1 MSPKPFHTF
10 HYHANAHVLSATFT
24 RPLQHVV
31 EVQGASSLPTIGGH
45 GKGRVEDF
53 RFEHFISVKRGYT
66 HVSGTPQ
73 ELEVEVEDKVKG
85 ETRVEKQTH
94 FTTLVTA
101 VAEGVNI
108 LDVVTADRIVA
119 RFASNHTFDD
129 EKYKEPHFTLVGSKF
144 ENLQIA
150 GCTIEV
156 PLDIEF
162 FEKIHTFELATNEF
176 KNNADF
182 KKMVEDPFE
191 GEYKLQGQPGHGVIL
206 CSIVDLKKMK
216 KCPGVQRKGHSFI
229 IPKFG
234 KLFLGEVLLEHGRRT
249 LTMVRFEL
257 GSPVSGSGT
266 VVQLDSNGTPY
277 PPTG

>member
-1 MSPKPFHTF
+1 MSPNPFRTF

-66 HVSGTPQ
+66 HVSGSPQ
-73 ELEVEVEDKVKG
+73 EIEG
-85 ETRVEKQTH
+85 RRH

-101 VAEGVNI
+101 VAEGLNI

-119 RFASNHTFDD
+119 RFASSHTFDD
-129 EKYKEPHFTLVGSKF
+129 KEPHFTLVGSKF

-150 GCTIEV
+150 GCRTEV
-156 PLDIEF
+156 PLDIKL
-162 FEKIHTFELATNEF
+162 FERIHTFEAARNEF
-176 KNNADF
+176 KTNSDF
-182 KKMVEDPFE
+182 RKIAEDPFE
-191 GEYKLQGQPGHGVIL
+191 AGEKLPEQPVEGVIL
-206 CSIVDLKKMK
+206 CSIVNLKEMK
-216 KCPGVQRKGHSFI
+216 TTCPGVEREGHSFV

-234 KLFLGEVLLEHGRRT
+234 KLFLGEVLLQHCRRT
-249 LTMVRFEL
+249 VTMVRFEL

-266 VVQLDSNGTPY
+266 VVQLDSNGSNY

>member
-1 MSPKPFHTF
+1 MSPFRTF
-10 HYHANAHVLSATFT
+10 HYHANAHVLSASFT
-24 RPLQHVV
+24 RPLPHVV

-53 RFEHFISVKRGYT
+53 RFEHFLSVKRGYT

-73 ELEVEVEDKVKG
+73 KIEVEVKG
-85 ETRVEKQTH
+85 EGKTRVEKKTH

-119 RFASNHTFDD
+119 RLASNHTLDAKD
-129 EKYKEPHFTLVGSKF
+129 YKEPHFTLVGSRF

-150 GCTIEV
+150 GCKVEV
-156 PLDIEF
+156 PFHIDL
-162 FEKIHTFELATNEF
+162 FEKIYTFEAARNEF
-176 KNNADF
+176 KNNLDF
-182 KKMVEDPFE
+182 RQMAEDPFE
-191 GEYKLQGQPGHGVIL
+191 GGDKLPEQPEHGAIL
-206 CSIVDLKKMK
+206 CSIVDVKKMK
-216 KCPGVQRKGHSFI
+216 ECPGLQRKGHSFI

-234 KLFLGEVLLEHGRRT
+234 KLFLGEVLLEHSRRT

-266 VVQLDSNGTPY
+266 VVQLDSNGSPY
-277 PPTG
+277 PPPPAGN